1 MASKSSDVRP
11 KITLACTECK
21 ERNYITKKNRRNDPD
36 RLDVGYAGRQ
46 YPPTAAY
53 EVGRQ
58 KLQEFADAVG
68 ASHAAHTDPSVA
80 RALGYPDVIA
90 PPTFAVLV
98 AQRAEA
104 QLFEDPAA
112 GIDFSRV
119 VHADERFTH
128 HRPIHAGD
136 RLVTVLHVD
145 SITVRAG
152 LAMITTRA
160 EIAAEDGE
168 PVTTVISTLAV
179 RPEES

>member
-1 MASKSSDVRP
+1 MPVDTS
-11 KITLACTECK
+11 
-21 ERNYITKKNRRNDPD
+21 
-36 RLDVGYAGRQ
+36 YAGRE
-46 YPPTAAY
+46 YPPNVVY
-53 EVGRQ
+53 DVGRE
-58 KLQEFADAVG
+58 KLREFASAVG
-68 ASHAAHTDPSVA
+68 ATHPAHLDAEAARS
-80 RALGYPDVIA
+80 LGYPDVVA
-90 PPTFAVLV
+90 PPTFAVVV

-104 QLFEDPAA
+104 QLLEDPAA

-145 SITVRAG
+145 SIIERAG

-160 EIAAEDGE
+160 EIASEDGE
-168 PVTTVISTLAV
+168 AVATVVSTLAV

>member
-1 MASKSSDVRP
+1 MPVD
-11 KITLACTECK
+11 T
-21 ERNYITKKNRRNDPD
+21 
-36 RLDVGYAGRQ
+36 GYAGRV
-46 YPPTAAY
+46 YPPNAVY
-53 EVGRQ
+53 EVGREH
-58 KLQEFADAVG
+58 LRSFAAAVG
-68 ASHAAHTDPSVA
+68 AQHPAHTDVEAA

-90 PPTFAVLV
+90 PPTFAVVV

-128 HRPIHAGD
+128 HRPVRAGD

-145 SITVRAG
+145 SIVERAG

-168 PVTTVISTLAV
+168 AVATVVSTLAV

>member
-1 MASKSSDVRP
+1 MPVDTS
-11 KITLACTECK
+11 
-21 ERNYITKKNRRNDPD
+21 
-36 RLDVGYAGRQ
+36 YAGRE
-46 YPPTAAY
+46 YPPTAGY
-53 EVGRQ
+53 DVGRE
-58 KLQEFADAVG
+58 KLREFASAVG
-68 ASHAAHTDPSVA
+68 ATHPAHSDPEVA
-80 RALGYPDVIA
+80 RSLGYPDVVA
-90 PPTFAVLV
+90 PPTFAVVV

-145 SITVRAG
+145 SIVERAG

-160 EIAAEDGE
+160 EIASEDGE
-168 PVTTVISTLAV
+168 PVATVVSTLAV